1 MRTRDERNP
10 QPHTPSAQS
19 RHLHPAHSC
28 IGRSG
33 GCIRVGILLLAQ
45 PRHQPFL
52 ARAAEHIG
60 AWWWPL
66 AVCLVGG
73 VAIGLFER
81 RFGAYPEDLNKVMTQ
96 VKETGRYEY
105 KHIGASAGGALLP
118 LLFGGSVGPEAGLTG
133 VIAGLCTWV
142 GDRLKFLGK
151 EFRELSQAGTAAV
164 LSARVQCA
172 FVWSGGA
179 ASWQL
184 RRGESGHQDRGSES
198 HEDHRLR
205 VCGGRRVRRDDPAR
219 KRVWRR
225 GRPAAFLGGLHRLV
239 RTRTHHSAGA
249 SGGAVGLLYHAF
261 DKCADTLARKIG
273 DHPVAKAVLVGLILG
288 SLGIVFP
295 FVMFAG
301 ETQTETLMSTYTM
314 LGAGYLIFTGVLKV
328 FTTPLCLRLGW
339 RGGHFFPTIFAG
351 ICLGYGF
358 ALLTGADPVCCLC
371 ICSAA
376 LMGAIM
382 RQPVMTVLLLF
393 LLFPVRAFVVML
405 VAACIG
411 AALTSLAL
419 SFVKLVKRGRP

>member
-1 MRTRDERNP
+1 M
-10 QPHTPSAQS
+10 
-19 RHLHPAHSC
+19 
-28 IGRSG
+28 
-33 GCIRVGILLLAQ
+33 
-45 PRHQPFL
+45 
-52 ARAAEHIG
+52 
-60 AWWWPL
+60 
-66 AVCLVGG
+66 
-73 VAIGLFER
+73 
-81 RFGAYPEDLNKVMTQ
+81 
-96 VKETGRYEY
+96 
-105 KHIGASAGGALLP
+105 
-118 LLFGGSVGPEAGLTG
+118 
-133 VIAGLCTWV
+133 IAGLCTWV

-164 LSARVQCA
+164 LSAVFNA
-172 FVWSGGA
+172 PLFGLA
-179 ASWQL
+179 APL
-184 RRGESGHQDRGSES
+184 LGSCDEVKAGTKI
-198 HEDHRLR
+198 E
-205 VCGGRRVRRDDPAR
+205 VPKATKIIVYTFA
-219 KRVWRR
+219 V
-225 GRPAAFLGGLHRLV
+225 
-239 RTRTHHSAGA
+239 AGA
-249 SGGAVGLLYHAF
+249 FGVMILLGSVFGGGEGLPHFSEVSIDWFERALIIPLALAGGAVGLLYHAF
-261 DKCADTLARKIG
+261 DKCADTLTRKIG

-288 SLGIVFP
+288 SLGIAFP

-314 LGAGYLIFTGVLKV
+314 LGAGYLILTGVLKV

-419 SFVKLVKRGRP
+419 SLVKLVRKG